1 MCECHFIRSD
11 EIDRINAIVCGH
23 ECVSHCWDLLQ
34 NMPRH
39 SVSKSLSKEQ
49 VSRENGRKVLLKDVA
64 VAAGVSVTTAS
75 RALSEPQK
83 VQSDTLARIEAAA
96 RKLGYMPNGA
106 ARALR
111 SRRTRLIGTVLPTL
125 DYAIYS
131 RQIAALQRALGEHG
145 YSLLVT
151 SSGYSRH
158 EEFRQARTL
167 IERGVEG
174 LVLIGG
180 SHHPDLISMLEEQD
194 IPSIDTYIYHR
205 GGGRSCIGFDNVAAV
220 AKVINH
226 FIDIGHT
233 RIAMVAGITKDND
246 RASGRVAGVRAA
258 LKERGLSLPAR
269 YLIEKPYKIASGREA
284 LRSLLSIDPH
294 PTAVFCASDVLAFG
308 VLVECASEGIAV
320 PSQLSVIGFDN
331 LEFCAHLPP
340 GMTTI
345 EVPAAAM
352 GEGAARHLIARLAG
366 RTGAEYVELEA
377 TLILRGTTAPPAR

>member
-1 MCECHFIRSD
+1 
-11 EIDRINAIVCGH
+11 
-23 ECVSHCWDLLQ
+23 
-34 NMPRH
+34 MPRS
-39 SVSKSLSKEQ
+39 SVSKSPIEADA
-49 VSRENGRKVLLKDVA
+49 SRESGRKVLLKDVA
-64 VAAGVSVTTAS
+64 AAAGVSVTTAS

-83 VQSDTLARIEAAA
+83 VQTDTLARIEAAA

-131 RQIAALQRALGEHG
+131 RQIAALQRVLGEHG

-151 SSGYSRH
+151 SSGYSRQ
-158 EEFRQARTL
+158 EEFKQARTL
-167 IERGVEG
+167 VERGVEG

-205 GGGRSCIGFDNVAAV
+205 GGGRSCVGFDNVAVV

-233 RIAMVAGITKDND
+233 RIAMIAGITKDND
-246 RASGRVAGVRAA
+246 RASGRVAGVRLA
-258 LKERGLSLPAR
+258 LKKRGLSLPAR

-284 LRSLLSIDPH
+284 LRSLFSIEPY

-308 VLVECASEGIAV
+308 VLVECASQGIVV
-320 PSQLSVIGFDN
+320 PDQLSVIGFDN

-345 EVPAAAM
+345 EVPAVAM

-366 RTGAEYVELEA
+366 RAGAEYVELEA
-377 TLILRGTTAPPAR
+377 NLILRGTTAPPAR

>member
-1 MCECHFIRSD
+1 
-11 EIDRINAIVCGH
+11 
-23 ECVSHCWDLLQ
+23 
-34 NMPRH
+34 MPRH

-151 SSGYSRH
+151 SSGYSRQ

-258 LKERGLSLPAR
+258 LKKRGLSLPAR